1 MTGSHF
7 LLSGAVAQ
15 AMARARGWRGKFE
28 VLMDLA
34 DTAPEDADAAAL
46 VHVVIEQAAGE
57 ILTLRSAR
65 AEVLGP
71 ELDLGG
77 QMAALF
83 TSGPVSSE
91 TAMQARQID
100 LQHRQK
106 WRCWPPF
113 QGVPG
118 APRKSLNVL
127 ARASPSCVSH
137 SHITSTSHPAAA
149 SCASAAL
156 SRSMLRSSLGSQ

>member
-1 MTGSHF
+1 MKQTAFACLSYDAKKRQTRRERF
-7 LLSGAVAQ
+7 LLEKAGRLSGMQQDAGQ
-15 AMARARGWRGKFE
+15 KHDENQIGKTQ
-28 VLMDLA
+28 A
-34 DTAPEDADAAAL
+34 DTLAK
-46 VHVVIEQAAGE
+46 
-57 ILTLRSAR
+57 
-65 AEVLGP
+65 
-71 ELDLGG
+71 ELNTGTDKRRHDQGG

-83 TSGPVSSE
+83 TSGPASSG
-91 TAMQARQID
+91 TARQARQID